1 MIRFF
6 IDENLQGQRFV
17 EPLRVAGLN
26 VTTATDLGLRGVP
39 DAQWI
44 PQVALEGY
52 VVVTG
57 DTRVRLVPAEK
68 LAVVRA
74 RARIVAVR
82 VGGDKT
88 LERLARN
95 VINSRRVIER
105 FDARNVAPW
114 FAVLSMPSP
123 KDFEL
128 NRSGRLR
135 KVEL

>member
-1 MIRFF
+1 VIRFF
-6 IDENLQGQRFV
+6 IDENLQGKRFV

-44 PQVALEGY
+44 PQVALEGF
-52 VVVTG
+52 VVLTG

-88 LERLARN
+88 LERIARN
-95 VINSRRVIER
+95 VINSRHVIER
-105 FDARNVAPW
+105 FDVRNEAPW
-114 FAVLSMPSP
+114 FAVLSLPTP

-128 NRSGRLR
+128 SRSGRLR

>member
-26 VTTATDLGLRGVP
+26 VTTATELGLRGVP

-44 PQVALEGY
+44 PQVALEGF

-82 VGGDKT
+82 CGGDKT

-114 FAVLSMPSP
+114 FAVLTMPTP
-123 KDFEL
+123 KYCEL
-128 NRSGRLR
+128 NRGGRLR

>member
-95 VINSRRVIER
+95 VINSRRLIER

-114 FAVLSMPSP
+114 FAVLTMPTP
-123 KDFEL
+123 KDFAF
-128 NRSGRLR
+128 NRSGSPR
-135 KVEL
+135 KVDL